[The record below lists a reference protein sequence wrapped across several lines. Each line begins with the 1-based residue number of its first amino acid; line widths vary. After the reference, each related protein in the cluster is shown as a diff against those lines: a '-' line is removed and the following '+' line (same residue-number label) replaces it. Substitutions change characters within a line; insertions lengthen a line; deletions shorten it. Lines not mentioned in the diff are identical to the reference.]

1 MPQTL
6 ERDLQTLA
14 DARVFFGH
22 QSVGRNIIAGIEELS
37 GDYQEIDL
45 NITGNIAEVGG
56 ASGCLLHSA
65 VGKNTDPLS
74 KCVDY
79 GRILDQELIGKID
92 YSLLKFCYIDIN
104 RDSDVTKLFEDFKRT
119 MDDLIDRH
127 PEITF
132 IHATAPLRHSPGGLG
147 VRIRELLGR
156 PNNSKLDNIKRNQFN
171 HLLRTH
177 YTQSQIVDIAAS
189 ESTYPDGK
197 RETFKMDGQTYYSL
211 IGEYTDD
218 GGHLNENG
226 RRRVASAFV
235 HELAQ
240 IIRNH
245 PRIDPARV

>member
-22 QSVGRNIIAGIEELS
+22 QSIGRNIIAGIEELS

-45 NITGNIAEVGG
+45 NITGSSAEVGG
-56 ASGCLLHSA
+56 ASGCLLHTA

-74 KCVDY
+74 KCVDF
-79 GRILDQELIGKID
+79 GRILDQELTGKVD
-92 YSLLKFCYIDIN
+92 YALLKFCYIDIN
-104 RDSDVTKLFEDFKRT
+104 RDSDVTKLFEEFKRT
-119 MDDLIDRH
+119 MDHLMDRH

-132 IHATAPLRHSPGGLG
+132 IHATVPLRHSPGGLG

-156 PNNSKLDNIKRNQFN
+156 PNNSKLDNIKRNQFS

-177 YTQSQIVDIAAS
+177 YTQSPIVDIAAS
-189 ESTYPDGK
+189 ESTYSDGK
-197 RETFKMDGQTYYSL
+197 REAFKMDGQTYYSL

-245 PRIDPARV
+245 PRIDPGRA